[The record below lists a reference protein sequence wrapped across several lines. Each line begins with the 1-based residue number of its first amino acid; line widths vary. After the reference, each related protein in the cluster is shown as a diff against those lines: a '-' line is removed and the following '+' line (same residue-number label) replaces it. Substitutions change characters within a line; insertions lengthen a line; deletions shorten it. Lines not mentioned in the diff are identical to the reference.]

1 MAKSIFLVTLITSI
15 YSSSKS
21 KSSTNPIPG
30 GVPQGSVLS
39 PLLYSLY
46 TRDFKPAIHSEVAEL
61 GITLDKYL
69 TYKAHTDEATSKAIW

>member
-1 MAKSIFLVTLITSI
+1 MAKSIFLVTLITNI

-46 TRDFKPAIHSEVAEL
+46 THDFKPSIHSDVAFYADDSAFL
-61 GITLDKYL
+61 SSGKVSN
-69 TYKAHTDEATSKAIW
+69 ATIKQL